1 MEFKMYQVD
10 AFASALFSGN
20 PAAVVILESPLSE
33 DLMQSIALENNLSE
47 TAFININ
54 ESPIPIRWFTP
65 TLEVDL
71 CGHATMAS
79 AKIIFEHFPDIAGS
93 EISFS
98 SKSGILKVSKNAED
112 ICLNFPADDPE
123 LQEMDALFAEALG
136 KSPIEILRGTDDFLA
151 VFKTEQQIQ
160 AMKPDFTKLAK
171 INSRGVVISAPGND
185 VDFVSRCFF
194 PQTGVDED
202 PVTGSAHTML
212 IPYWAK
218 QLDKIQFKAHQL
230 SARGGALDCNLI
242 NDRVLISGKSV
253 IYFEG
258 MISII

>member
-10 AFASALFSGN
+10 AFASKLFSGN

-79 AKIIFEHFPDIAGS
+79 AKILFEHFPDIAGS

-151 VFKTEQQIQ
+151 VFETEQQIQ
-160 AMKPDFTKLAK
+160 TMNPDFTKLAK

-218 QLDKIQFKAHQL
+218 QLDKIEFKAHQL
-230 SARGGALDCNLI
+230 SARGGALDCKLI

-253 IYFEG
+253 VYFEG
-258 MISII
+258 YIHL

>member
-10 AFASALFSGN
+10 AFASKLFSGN
-20 PAAVVILESPLSE
+20 PAAVVILESPLSK

-79 AKIIFEHFPDIAGS
+79 AKILFEHFPGIAGS

-123 LQEMDALFAEALG
+123 PQEMDAFFAEALG
-136 KSPIEILRGTDDFLA
+136 ESPIEILRGTDDFLA
-151 VFKTEQQIQ
+151 VFNTEQQIQ

-230 SARGGALDCNLI
+230 SARGGVLDCNLI

>member
-65 TLEVDL
+65 NLEVDL

-98 SKSGILKVSKNAED
+98 SKSGILKVSKNAEN
-112 ICLNFPADDPE
+112 ICLNFPVDDPE
-123 LQEMDALFAEALG
+123 PQKMDAFFAEALG
-136 KSPIEILRGTDDFLA
+136 ESPIEILRGTDDFLA
-151 VFKTEQQIQ
+151 VFNTEQQIQ

-218 QLDKIQFKAHQL
+218 QLDKIEFKAHQL
-230 SARGGALDCNLI
+230 SARGGALDCKLI
-242 NDRVLISGKSV
+242 NNRVLISGKSV

>member
-10 AFASALFSGN
+10 AFASKLFSGN

-98 SKSGILKVSKNAED
+98 SKSGILKVSKNAEN
-112 ICLNFPADDPE
+112 ICLNFPVDDPE
-123 LQEMDALFAEALG
+123 PQKMDAFFAEALG
-136 KSPIEILRGTDDFLA
+136 ESPIEILRGTDDFLA
-151 VFKTEQQIQ
+151 VFNTEQQIQ

-230 SARGGALDCNLI
+230 SARGGVLDCNLA

>member
-1 MEFKMYQVD
+1 MYQVD

-79 AKIIFEHFPDIAGS
+79 AKILFDHFPDIAGS

-98 SKSGILKVSKNAED
+98 SKSGILKVSKYAEN
-112 ICLNFPADDPE
+112 ICLNFPVDDPE
-123 LQEMDALFAEALG
+123 PQKMDAFFAEALG
-136 KSPIEILRGTDDFLA
+136 ESPIEILRGTDDFLA

-230 SARGGALDCNLI
+230 SARGGVLDCNLI

>member
-1 MEFKMYQVD
+1 MYQVD

-98 SKSGILKVSKNAED
+98 SKSGILKVSKNAEN
-112 ICLNFPADDPE
+112 ICLNFPVDDPE
-123 LQEMDALFAEALG
+123 PQKMDAFFAEALG
-136 KSPIEILRGTDDFLA
+136 ESPIEILRGTDDFLA
-151 VFKTEQQIQ
+151 VFNTEQQIQ

-218 QLDKIQFKAHQL
+218 QLDKIEFKAHQL
-230 SARGGALDCNLI
+230 SARGGTLDCKLI
-242 NDRVLISGKSV
+242 NNRVLISGKSV

>member
-10 AFASALFSGN
+10 AFASKLFSGN

-54 ESPIPIRWFTP
+54 ERPIPIRWFTP

-79 AKIIFEHFPDIAGS
+79 AKILFEHFPDIAGS

-98 SKSGILKVSKNAED
+98 SKSGILKVSKNAEN
-112 ICLNFPADDPE
+112 ICLNFPVDDPE
-123 LQEMDALFAEALG
+123 PQKMDAFFAEALG
-136 KSPIEILRGTDDFLA
+136 ESPIEILRGTDDFLA
-151 VFKTEQQIQ
+151 VFNTEQQIQ

-230 SARGGALDCNLI
+230 SARGGVLDCNLI

>member
-1 MEFKMYQVD
+1 MYQVD
-10 AFASALFSGN
+10 AFTSALFSGN

-98 SKSGILKVSKNAED
+98 SKSGILKVSKNAEN
-112 ICLNFPADDPE
+112 ICLNFPVDDPE
-123 LQEMDALFAEALG
+123 PQKMDAFFAEALG
-136 KSPIEILRGTDDFLA
+136 ESPIEILRGTDDFLA
-151 VFKTEQQIQ
+151 VFNTEQQIQ

-230 SARGGALDCNLI
+230 SARGGVLDCYLI

>member
-10 AFASALFSGN
+10 AFASTLFSGN

-79 AKIIFEHFPDIAGS
+79 AKILFEHFPDIAGS

-98 SKSGILKVSKNAED
+98 SKSGILKVSKNAEN
-112 ICLNFPADDPE
+112 ICLNFPVDDPE
-123 LQEMDALFAEALG
+123 PQKMDAFFAEALG
-136 KSPIEILRGTDDFLA
+136 ESPIEILRGTDDFLA
-151 VFKTEQQIQ
+151 VFNTEQQIQ

-230 SARGGALDCNLI
+230 SARGGVLDCNLI

>member
-1 MEFKMYQVD
+1 MYQVD
-10 AFASALFSGN
+10 AFTSALFSGN

-98 SKSGILKVSKNAED
+98 SKSGILKVSKNAEN
-112 ICLNFPADDPE
+112 ICLNFPVDDPE
-123 LQEMDALFAEALG
+123 PQKMDAFFAEALG
-136 KSPIEILRGTDDFLA
+136 ESPIEILRGTDDFLA
-151 VFKTEQQIQ
+151 VFNTEQQIQ

-230 SARGGALDCNLI
+230 SARGGVLDCNLI

>member
-1 MEFKMYQVD
+1 MYQVD
-10 AFASALFSGN
+10 AFASKLFSGN

-79 AKIIFEHFPDIAGS
+79 AKILFEHFPDIAGS

-98 SKSGILKVSKNAED
+98 SKSGILNVTKNAED

-151 VFKTEQQIQ
+151 VFETEQQIQ
-160 AMKPDFTKLAK
+160 TMNPDFTKLAK

-218 QLDKIQFKAHQL
+218 QLDKIEFKAHQL
-230 SARGGALDCNLI
+230 SARGGALDCKLI
-242 NDRVLISGKSV
+242 NNHVLISGKSI

>member
-1 MEFKMYQVD
+1 
-10 AFASALFSGN
+10 
-20 PAAVVILESPLSE
+20 
-33 DLMQSIALENNLSE
+33 
-47 TAFININ
+47 
-54 ESPIPIRWFTP
+54 
-65 TLEVDL
+65 
-71 CGHATMAS
+71 MAS
-79 AKIIFEHFPDIAGS
+79 AKILFEHFPDIAGS

-151 VFKTEQQIQ
+151 VFETEQQIQ
-160 AMKPDFTKLAK
+160 TMNPDFTKLAK

-218 QLDKIQFKAHQL
+218 QLDKIEFKAHQL
-230 SARGGALDCNLI
+230 SARGGALDCKLI
-242 NDRVLISGKSV
+242 NNRVLISGKSV

>member
-10 AFASALFSGN
+10 AFASKLFSGN

-65 TLEVDL
+65 TLEVNL

-79 AKIIFEHFPDIAGS
+79 AKILFEYFPSIAGT
-93 EISFS
+93 EISFN
-98 SKSGILKVSKNAED
+98 SKSGILNVTKHAED
-112 ICLNFPADDPE
+112 ICLNFPTDKPE
-123 LQEMDALFAEALG
+123 PQKMDALFAEALG
-136 KSPIEILRGTDDFLA
+136 ESPIEIFRGTDDFLA
-151 VFKTEQQIQ
+151 VFETEQQIQ
-160 AMKPDFTKLAK
+160 AMNPDFSKLSK

-218 QLDKIQFKAHQL
+218 QLDKIELKAHQL
-230 SARGGALDCNLI
+230 SARGGVLDCKLI

-253 IYFEG
+253 VYFEG

>member
-10 AFASALFSGN
+10 AFASKLFSGN
-20 PAAVVILESPLSE
+20 PAAVVILESPLSD

-79 AKIIFEHFPDIAGS
+79 AKILFEHFPDIAGS

-98 SKSGILKVSKNAED
+98 SKSGILKVTKNAED
-112 ICLNFPADDPE
+112 ICLNFPADDPK

-151 VFKTEQQIQ
+151 VFETEQQIQ
-160 AMKPDFTKLAK
+160 TMNPDFTKLAK

-194 PQTGVDED
+194 PQTGIDED

-218 QLDKIQFKAHQL
+218 QLDKIEFKAHQL
-230 SARGGALDCNLI
+230 SARGGALDCKLI

>member
-1 MEFKMYQVD
+1 MYQVD
-10 AFASALFSGN
+10 AFASKLFSGN

-98 SKSGILKVSKNAED
+98 SKSGILKVSKNAEN
-112 ICLNFPADDPE
+112 ICLNFPVDDPE
-123 LQEMDALFAEALG
+123 PQKMDAFFAEALG
-136 KSPIEILRGTDDFLA
+136 ESPIEILRGTDDFLA
-151 VFKTEQQIQ
+151 VFNTEQQIQ

>member
-10 AFASALFSGN
+10 AFASKLFSGN
-20 PAAVVILESPLSE
+20 PAAVVILESPLSQ

-65 TLEVDL
+65 TLEVNL
-71 CGHATMAS
+71 CGHATMAG
-79 AKIIFEHFPDIAGS
+79 AKILFEHFPDIAGS

-98 SKSGILKVSKNAED
+98 SKSGILKVTKNAED

-136 KSPIEILRGTDDFLA
+136 EVPIGILRGTDDFLA
-151 VFKTEQQIQ
+151 VFETEHQIQ
-160 AMKPDFTKLAK
+160 TMSPDFTKLAK

-218 QLDKIQFKAHQL
+218 QLDKIEFKAHQL
-230 SARGGALDCNLI
+230 SARGGVLDCKLI

>member
-10 AFASALFSGN
+10 AFASKLFSGN

-79 AKIIFEHFPDIAGS
+79 AKILFEHFPDIAGS

-151 VFKTEQQIQ
+151 VFETEQQILT
-160 AMKPDFTKLAK
+160 MNPDFTKLAK

-218 QLDKIQFKAHQL
+218 QLDKIEFKAHQL
-230 SARGGALDCNLI
+230 SARGGALDCKLI
-242 NDRVLISGKSV
+242 NNRVLISGKSV

>member
-1 MEFKMYQVD
+1 M
-10 AFASALFSGN
+10 AI
-20 PAAVVILESPLSE
+20 PSPVE
-33 DLMQSIALENNLSE
+33 VCIRK

-79 AKIIFEHFPDIAGS
+79 AKILFEHFPDIAGS

-151 VFKTEQQIQ
+151 VFETEQQIQ
-160 AMKPDFTKLAK
+160 TMNPDFTKLAK

-218 QLDKIQFKAHQL
+218 QLDKIEFKAHQL
-230 SARGGALDCNLI
+230 SARGGALDCKLI
-242 NDRVLISGKSV
+242 NNRVLISGKSV

>member
-1 MEFKMYQVD
+1 MYQVD
-10 AFASALFSGN
+10 AFASKLFSGN

-98 SKSGILKVSKNAED
+98 SKSGILKVSKNAEN
-112 ICLNFPADDPE
+112 ICLNFPVDDPE
-123 LQEMDALFAEALG
+123 PQKMDAFFAEALG
-136 KSPIEILRGTDDFLA
+136 EPPIEILRGTDDFLA

-230 SARGGALDCNLI
+230 SARGGVLDCNLI

>member
-1 MEFKMYQVD
+1 
-10 AFASALFSGN
+10 
-20 PAAVVILESPLSE
+20 
-33 DLMQSIALENNLSE
+33 
-47 TAFININ
+47 
-54 ESPIPIRWFTP
+54 
-65 TLEVDL
+65 
-71 CGHATMAS
+71 
-79 AKIIFEHFPDIAGS
+79 
-93 EISFS
+93 
-98 SKSGILKVSKNAED
+98 
-112 ICLNFPADDPE
+112 
-123 LQEMDALFAEALG
+123 MDALFAEALG

-151 VFKTEQQIQ
+151 VFETEQQIQ
-160 AMKPDFTKLAK
+160 TMNPDFTKLAK

-218 QLDKIQFKAHQL
+218 QLDKIEFKAHQL
-230 SARGGALDCNLI
+230 SARGGALDCKLI

>member
-1 MEFKMYQVD
+1 MELKMYQVD
-10 AFASALFSGN
+10 AFASKLFSGN

-47 TAFININ
+47 TAFISIN

-65 TLEVDL
+65 TLEVNL

-79 AKIIFEHFPDIAGS
+79 AKILFEHFPDIAGN

-98 SKSGILKVSKNAED
+98 SKSGILKVSKNEEY

-123 LQEMDALFAEALG
+123 PQEMDALFSEALG
-136 KSPIEILRGTDDFLA
+136 ESPIEILRGTDDFLA
-151 VFKTEQQIQ
+151 VFETEQQIQ
-160 AMKPDFTKLAK
+160 TMNPDFTKLAK

-194 PQTGVDED
+194 PQTGIDED

-218 QLDKIQFKAHQL
+218 QLDKIEFKAHQL
-230 SARGGALDCNLI
+230 SARGGALDCKLI

>member
-1 MEFKMYQVD
+1 MELKMYQVD
-10 AFASALFSGN
+10 AFASKLFSGN

-33 DLMQSIALENNLSE
+33 GLMQSIALENNLSE

-65 TLEVDL
+65 TLEVNL

-79 AKIIFEHFPDIAGS
+79 AKILFEHFPNITGN

-98 SKSGILKVSKNAED
+98 SKSGILKVTKNAED

-123 LQEMDALFAEALG
+123 SQEMDTLFAEALG
-136 KSPIEILRGTDDFLA
+136 ESPIKILRGTDDFLA
-151 VFKTEQQIQ
+151 VFETEHQIQ
-160 AMKPDFTKLAK
+160 TMNPDFTKLAK

-218 QLDKIQFKAHQL
+218 QLDKIEFKAHQL
-230 SARGGALDCNLI
+230 SARGGVLDCKLI

>member
-1 MEFKMYQVD
+1 
-10 AFASALFSGN
+10 
-20 PAAVVILESPLSE
+20 
-33 DLMQSIALENNLSE
+33 MQSIALENNLSE

-79 AKIIFEHFPDIAGS
+79 AKILFEHFPDIAGS

-123 LQEMDALFAEALG
+123 PQEMDALFAEALG

-151 VFKTEQQIQ
+151 VFETEQQIQ
-160 AMKPDFTKLAK
+160 TMNPDFTKLAK

-218 QLDKIQFKAHQL
+218 QLDKIEFKAHQL
-230 SARGGALDCNLI
+230 SARGGALDCKLI
-242 NDRVLISGKSV
+242 NNRVLISGKSV

>member
-1 MEFKMYQVD
+1 MYQVD

-79 AKIIFEHFPDIAGS
+79 AKILFEHFPEIAGS

-151 VFKTEQQIQ
+151 VFETEQQIQ
-160 AMKPDFTKLAK
+160 TMNPDFTKLAK

-218 QLDKIQFKAHQL
+218 QLDKIEFKAHQL
-230 SARGGALDCNLI
+230 SARGGALDCKLI
-242 NDRVLISGKSV
+242 NNRVLISGKSV

>member
-79 AKIIFEHFPDIAGS
+79 AKILFEHFPDIAGS

-112 ICLNFPADDPE
+112 ICLNFPADNPDP
-123 LQEMDALFAEALG
+123 QEMDAFFAEALG
-136 KSPIEILRGTDDFLA
+136 ESPIEILRGTDDFLA
-151 VFKTEQQIQ
+151 VFNTEQQIQ

-230 SARGGALDCNLI
+230 SARGGVLDCNLI

>member
-123 LQEMDALFAEALG
+123 PQEMDAFFAEALG
-136 KSPIEILRGTDDFLA
+136 ESPIEILRGTDDFLA
-151 VFKTEQQIQ
+151 VFNTEQQIQ

-230 SARGGALDCNLI
+230 SARGGVLDCNLA

>member
-1 MEFKMYQVD
+1 MYQVD
-10 AFASALFSGN
+10 AFASKLFSGN

-79 AKIIFEHFPDIAGS
+79 AKILFEHFPDIAGS

-98 SKSGILKVSKNAED
+98 SKSGILNVTKNAED

-123 LQEMDALFAEALG
+123 RQEMDALFAEALG

-151 VFKTEQQIQ
+151 VFETEQQIQ
-160 AMKPDFTKLAK
+160 TMNPDFTKLAK

-194 PQTGVDED
+194 TQTGVDED

-218 QLDKIQFKAHQL
+218 QLDKIEFKAHQL
-230 SARGGALDCNLI
+230 SARGGVLDCKLI
-242 NDRVLISGKSV
+242 NNRVLISGKSV

>member
-1 MEFKMYQVD
+1 LNV
-10 AFASALFSGN
+10 
-20 PAAVVILESPLSE
+20 
-33 DLMQSIALENNLSE
+33 
-47 TAFININ
+47 T
-54 ESPIPIRWFTP
+54 
-65 TLEVDL
+65 
-71 CGHATMAS
+71 
-79 AKIIFEHFPDIAGS
+79 
-93 EISFS
+93 
-98 SKSGILKVSKNAED
+98 KNAED
-112 ICLNFPADDPE
+112 ICLNFPVDDPE
-123 LQEMDALFAEALG
+123 PQEMDALFAEALG

-151 VFKTEQQIQ
+151 VFETEQQIQ
-160 AMKPDFTKLAK
+160 TMNPDFTKLAK

-218 QLDKIQFKAHQL
+218 QLDKIEFKAHQL
-230 SARGGALDCNLI
+230 SARGGALDCKLI
-242 NDRVLISGKSV
+242 NNRVLISGKSV

>member
-20 PAAVVILESPLSE
+20 PAAVVILESPLSV

-98 SKSGILKVSKNAED
+98 SKSGILKVSKNAEN
-112 ICLNFPADDPE
+112 ICLNFPVDDPE
-123 LQEMDALFAEALG
+123 PQKMDAFFAEALG
-136 KSPIEILRGTDDFLA
+136 ESPIEILRGTDDFLA
-151 VFKTEQQIQ
+151 VFNTEQQIQ

-230 SARGGALDCNLI
+230 SARGGDLDCHLI